1 LNYVFTL
8 FLLAYCGIIQIPY
21 KELSSFSEVLA
32 VGTGA
37 SIVSIKS
44 VTRKSTSEN
53 FYFKSNKIGTDL
65 LNNIRGIQKGNLVDE
80 FKWCEKI

>member
-1 LNYVFTL
+1 LP
-8 FLLAYCGIIQIPY
+8 LAYRGIIQIPY

-65 LNNIRGIQKGNLVDE
+65 LNCIRGIQKGNIVDE